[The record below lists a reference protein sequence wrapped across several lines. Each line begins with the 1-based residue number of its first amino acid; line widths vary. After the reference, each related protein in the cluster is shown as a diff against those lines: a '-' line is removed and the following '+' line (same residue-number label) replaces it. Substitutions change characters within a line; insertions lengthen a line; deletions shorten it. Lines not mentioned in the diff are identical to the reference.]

1 MKRSK
6 VISLASLA
14 LAGLVLTS
22 CAGLNKMKKEASDI
36 KYQVTPEVLEAH
48 ADMVDVKVVVNIPG
62 GYFNKKAV
70 LVATPVLK
78 FEGGEKAFPS
88 KTLQGEKVQGNNTVV
103 PFETGKTI
111 TYTGKVPYEQAM
123 RISDLEVRMTASKG
137 EQSVEFDPYK
147 IADGVVATAT
157 LVQNNPMNI
166 VGKDAFQ
173 RIIPET
179 QEADLHYLINSSQV
193 RWSEMKA
200 EDVKALKAYLDVV
213 KADEKK
219 EYKGVEVSAYAS
231 PDGKQDW
238 NEKLAGKREVSSSKY
253 IKKEMK
259 KAKMAEYAAD
269 DFFKSKVTPEDWE
282 GFQKLMKASNIQ
294 DKELILRVLSMYSDP
309 EVREKEIR
317 NISAAFD
324 DVKKEVLPKLR
335 RAKFTVNVDL
345 IGKTD
350 AELKDLG
357 LNNPSELN
365 VEELLYSATLV
376 ESANDKLKIYE
387 SAKKQFSKDWR
398 GYNDAGMVLFGMGK
412 VDDAKSNFEKAD
424 KISANNPVVKN
435 NLGAVELV
443 NGNVAEAE
451 VLFGAATGAGKEVN
465 YNQGIVAIM
474 KADYDTAVKHF
485 GDCPSVNAALAN
497 ILAGKN
503 NVALEKL
510 NANTSDAAMVYYL
523 KAVVGARTDNNN
535 LVFTNLET
543 AVAKDA
549 SLKSVAKSDMEFAKV
564 FEDAKFKAIVE

>member
-14 LAGLVLTS
+14 LAGVVLTS
-22 CAGLNKMKKEASDI
+22 CAGLNKMKKEASNI

-48 ADMVDVKVVVNIPG
+48 ADMVDVKVTVNIPAK
-62 GYFNKKAV
+62 YFNKNV
-70 LVATPVLK
+70 VVVATPVLK

-111 TYTGKVPYEQAM
+111 SYTGKIPYEQAM
-123 RISDLEVRMTASKG
+123 RISDLEVRMVGSKG
-137 EQSVEFDPYK
+137 EKSVDFDPYK

-157 LVQNNPMNI
+157 LVQNTPRNI

-200 EDVKALKAYLDVV
+200 EDVKALKAYLDAV
-213 KADEKK
+213 KADDKK

-259 KAKMAEYAAD
+259 RAKMAEYAAE

-335 RAKFTVNVDL
+335 RSKFSVNVDL

-357 LNNPSELN
+357 MNNPSELN

-376 ESANDKLKIYE
+376 DSADDKLKIYE
-387 SAKKQFSKDWR
+387 AAKKQFSKDWR
-398 GYNDAGMVLFGMGK
+398 GYNDAGMILFGMNK
-412 VDDAKSNFEKAD
+412 VADAKSNFEQAD
-424 KISANNPVVKN
+424 KLSAKNPVVKN

-465 YNQGIVAIM
+465 YNQGIVAVK
-474 KADYDTAVKHF
+474 KAEYDTAVKHF
-485 GDCPSVNAALAN
+485 GECNGVNAALAN
-497 ILAGKN
+497 ILDEKY
-503 NVALEKL
+503 NVALDKL
-510 NANTSDAAMVYYL
+510 NANTTDAAMVYYL
-523 KAVVGARTDNNN
+523 KAVVGARTANNN

-549 SLKSVAKSDMEFAKV
+549 SLKATAKTDMEFAKV